1 MADIEKTSPSSKQEE
16 RLALLLWF
24 RLSRFYNQSLRRSNA
39 HLKEWGL
46 TVTQF
51 DVLVQIGAH
60 EPLTQNELAEKL
72 FVTKGNITQVL
83 GKMEQLG
90 WIRREQEWR
99 KKVLTLTSSGREIFR
114 EVVPHQEQFQASQF
128 QGLCKEEQK
137 QLLEL
142 LRKLQHHNEDME
154 GKR

>member
-1 MADIEKTSPSSKQEE
+1 MDKRKRVTSSLFSRNDE
-16 RLALLLWF
+16 RLGLLLWF

-46 TVTQF
+46 TVAQF
-51 DVLVQIGAH
+51 DVLAQVGTH

-72 FVTKGNITQVL
+72 FVTKGSITQLL
-83 GKMEQLG
+83 GRMEELG

-99 KKVLTLTSSGREIFR
+99 KKVLTLTSAGWEMFDQI
-114 EVVPHQEQFQASQF
+114 VPRQEQFQASQF
-128 QGLCKEEQK
+128 QALDKDEQK

-142 LRKLQHHNEDME
+142 LRKLQHHNENME
-154 GKR
+154 G